1 MVLSIQML
9 KLLLLDQFYLLQC
22 QMAGV
27 YNSSMCRMCF
37 FMASLKKMCSCGNH
51 LTMRW
56 KIIHIMCCK
65 LDKALYG
72 LKQASCAWYS
82 HCYRY
87 GNCKRLITAG
97 LNQTG
102 GDRLSLPVLN
112 EPGGD
117 RFLVITTGL
126 YHDPTVMYTYHRRI
140 VIRTGQWCLIFVLLP
155 FFVPSPPS
163 SSSTHSH
170 PPLVSSLH
178 SPSSLLKFPSIS
190 WIRSQIGLT
199 NVNINFRLIIFNYPK
214 HMQLKFDLSARI
226 PFTEIKWLDIA

>member
-1 MVLSIQML
+1 
-9 KLLLLDQFYLLQC
+9 
-22 QMAGV
+22 MAGV

-51 LTMRW
+51 LAMRW

-102 GDRLSLPVLN
+102 GDRLSPPVLN

-155 FFVPSPPS
+155 FFVPSRPLPLPHPLSLTRLCPPS
-163 SSSTHSH
+163 LLPALSSNFLPFMDTISNWTH
-170 PPLVSSLH
+170 
-178 SPSSLLKFPSIS
+178 
-190 WIRSQIGLT
+190 
-199 NVNINFRLIIFNYPK
+199 
-214 HMQLKFDLSARI
+214 
-226 PFTEIKWLDIA
+226 